1 MGPEQPLPLPREF
14 TDSDIYVDSLLN
26 FGTSSQLLQT
36 LCGGVHILDFF
47 TRSPDLYTLVLPE
60 VWRDWFKSVDIAD
73 ILDILIRE
81 DLDVFHDNTTR
92 RWREYPSPPSGL
104 VDYIKE
110 VRKHLLD
117 RNFRPVAETT
127 GSKHTMNHLV
137 AMGMS
142 VKKVHEVDYFTR
154 YIDKLTS
161 DIDRETSQHVT
172 HLVDFG
178 SGQNYLGRALA
189 SEPYNMN
196 IIAVESRPHVVEGA
210 KRMDIIAKLAEK
222 TVIKRNKKAFRAGRE
237 SPATE
242 SDGYSTPLHDSQSNN
257 GISIPSD
264 RFGPLAI
271 DEKDTVRAT
280 LELPKSARGSIQYVQ
295 HRIENGDLS
304 SVVNQIASPPSPA
317 TLPSPS
323 SETSSVDPSLMVMS
337 LHSCGNLLHHGL
349 RTLILNPSVKA
360 VAMIGCCY
368 NLLTERLGPP
378 TLKNPI
384 LRGHIQ
390 RLEATSAAN
399 DEHGFPMSERFA
411 RHKHRV
417 VRPCWYLR
425 ETDDAADKATDDG
438 EYETGIRINITAR
451 MMAVQAPSNWT
462 EGDSAAFFTRHFYR
476 AVLQRIFLDK
486 GIVEAP
492 SAFAGAAVG
501 GGVSPAGTGVS
512 RGTPVV
518 IGTLGKRCYASFL
531 AYVRGAVA
539 KIVAAPHY
547 KGDPIVRMIEE
558 RVVSMADEEIVDY
571 ETRFRHR
578 EKELEVVWSLMAFSA
593 GVIEAMIVVDR
604 WLWLK
609 EQDCVEKA
617 WVESVFEYSKSPR
630 NLVVVGIKKSHS

>member
-14 TDSDIYVDSLLN
+14 IDPKAYVESLLS
-26 FGTSSQLLQT
+26 FGTSSQLFQT

-60 VWRDWFKSVDIAD
+60 DWREWFKSVDVAD
-73 ILDILIRE
+73 LLDFLMRE
-81 DLDVFHDNTTR
+81 DLDVFSDGAVRQWSGHT
-92 RWREYPSPPSGL
+92 SPPPSL
-104 VDYIKE
+104 VEYVKDI
-110 VRKHLLD
+110 RKHLLD
-117 RNFRPVAETT
+117 RDFRSVAETE
-127 GSKHTMNHLV
+127 GAKHALNHHV

-142 VKKVHEVDYFTR
+142 VKKVHEVDHFAR
-154 YIDKLTS
+154 YVDKLTS
-161 DIDRETSQHVT
+161 DIGRETNQDVS

-189 SEPYNMN
+189 SEPYNKN

-210 KRMDIIAKLAEK
+210 KKMDVIAKLAEK
-222 TVIKRNKKAFRAGRE
+222 TVIKRNKKAFRAGLE
-237 SPATE
+237 PPAE
-242 SDGYSTPLHDSQSNN
+242 SDGCSTPACGTQDSN
-257 GISIPSD
+257 GISTPSD
-264 RFGPLAI
+264 RFGPIANN
-271 DEKDTVRAT
+271 DQRTVRAT
-280 LELPKSARGSIQYVQ
+280 LKLPNSGRGSIQYVQ

-304 SVVNQIASPPSPA
+304 AVVNQIATPTSPT
-317 TLPSPS
+317 TLAQPS
-323 SETSSVDPSLMVMS
+323 SETRSADPALMVMS

-349 RTLILNPSVKA
+349 RTLSLNPSVRA

-384 LRGHIQ
+384 LRGHVQ
-390 RLEATSAAN
+390 RLEAASAAYE
-399 DEHGFPMSERFA
+399 EHGFPMSERLA
-411 RHKHRV
+411 GYKHRI

-425 ETDDAADKATDDG
+425 GENAHEDDIENG
-438 EYETGIRINITAR
+438 EYETGIRVNITAR

-462 EGDSAAFFTRHFYR
+462 TEDSAAFFTRHFYR
-476 AVLQRIFLDK
+476 AVLQRIFFEK

-492 SAFAGAAVG
+492 SEFAGAAVG
-501 GGVSPAGTGVS
+501 GGVSPAGTGDS

-518 IGTLGKRCYASFL
+518 IGTLGKKCYASFL

-539 KIVAAPHY
+539 KIVGAPHY
-547 KGDPIVRMIEE
+547 KGDPIVPLIKERMG
-558 RVVSMADEEIVDY
+558 SMTDEEIIEY
-571 ETRFRHR
+571 ETRFQPRK
-578 EKELEVVWSLMAFSA
+578 KELEVVWSLMAFSA

-630 NLVVVGIKKSHS
+630 NLVVVGIKKAHC